1 MKLRP
6 KYIKHIEKNIDET
19 KDLLVNRLK
28 NTKNQLRCEV
38 YNSHILVKYK
48 KELHKIWSPQIN
60 ITFQK
65 EENET
70 IVRGK
75 IGPSGD
81 IWLIFVFFYFFFALL
96 FFGAISFTLI
106 QISLKHAYSASL
118 YVSLFGF
125 MAVLGMYLIS
135 YIGQRKS
142 KSQID
147 YLYKWIE
154 SSLNNED

>member
-6 KYIKHIEKNIDET
+6 KYVKHIEKSVDET
-19 KDLLVNRLK
+19 KDLLVHRLK

-48 KELHKIWSPQIN
+48 EELHKIWSPQIN

-65 EENET
+65 EENKT
-70 IVRGK
+70 IIRGK

-81 IWLIFVFFYFFFALL
+81 IWLVFVFFYFFFALL

-106 QISLKHAYSASL
+106 QISLKHSYSISL
-118 YVSLFGF
+118 YVALFGF
-125 MAVLGMYLIS
+125 IAVLGMYLIS

-142 KSQID
+142 KNQIE

-154 SSLNNED
+154 SSLNNEE